1 MTKVHL
7 KQSLDKSK
15 TLSIMTSMT
24 TKNQTTSM
32 LFSESRP
39 DLSPPISNIE
49 ELNSMD
55 SQSVGWWGVG
65 WWQIEAIKQAS
76 LADALKRENEALRG
90 LLAKSHEDTLNLVGR
105 IGR

>member
-1 MTKVHL
+1 
-7 KQSLDKSK
+7 
-15 TLSIMTSMT
+15 MTSMT
-24 TKNQTTSM
+24 TKNRTTEL

-39 DLSPPISNIE
+39 DLNPPISSIE

-65 WWQIEAIKQAS
+65 WWQIEAIKQAN

-90 LLAKSHEDTLNLVGR
+90 LLAKTDDNAVAYHSKR
-105 IGR
+105 MCQ